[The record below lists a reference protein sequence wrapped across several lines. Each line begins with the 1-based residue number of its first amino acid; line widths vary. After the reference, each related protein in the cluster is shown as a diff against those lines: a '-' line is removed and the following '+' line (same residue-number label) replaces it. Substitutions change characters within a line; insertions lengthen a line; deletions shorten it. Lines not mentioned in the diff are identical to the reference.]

1 MILNGLNFIQA
12 LELCASIIPEVG
24 HDLKWCQEKRKKAHQ
39 NDMVG
44 IGRVALHIPDPV
56 FPILKAYHPELF
68 EGEPDDYEKAWKKF
82 IFHPD
87 SEPFRLGN
95 KL

>member
-1 MILNGLNFIQA
+1 
-12 LELCASIIPEVG
+12 
-24 HDLKWCQEKRKKAHQ
+24 
-39 NDMVG
+39 MVG